1 MPAGLKLVDMKQTI
15 NKNPDDAQNKFE
27 NDLAK
32 AYKAGTINMQEYKEG
47 IKRLDFIFDVF
58 EVRKN
63 IIGEEKDK
71 DGNLKY
77 LGDLGKIKKTEDK
90 KEKEGGVSG
99 MFNTAKEFVG
109 GLID

>member
-1 MPAGLKLVDMKQTI
+1 MPVGLKLVDLKQTI

-32 AYKAGTINMQEYKEG
+32 AYKAKTINIEEYKEG

-63 IIGEEKDK
+63 IFGEDKDK
-71 DGNLKY
+71 NGNLEY
-77 LGDLGKIKKTEDK
+77 LGDLGKIKKSKD
-90 KEKEGGVSG
+90 GV
-99 MFNTAKEFVG
+99 F
-109 GLID
+109 

>member
-1 MPAGLKLVDMKQTI
+1 MPVGLKLVDMKQTI

-32 AYKAGTINMQEYKEG
+32 AYKAGTINIEEYKEG

-63 IIGEEKDK
+63 IFGEEKDTN
-71 DGNLKY
+71 GNLKY
-77 LGDLGKIKKTEDK
+77 LGDLGKIPKSKD
-90 KEKEGGVSG
+90 G
-99 MFNTAKEFVG
+99 MF
-109 GLID
+109 